1 MGQLKR
7 QKSLELPEL
16 TKEEVV
22 AIKCMENGTAN
33 DIQQK
38 LAIDVIRKKL
48 CMIGGL
54 EFDVD
59 ERLSA
64 FNGGKRLVGLQLN
77 YLIAEPLDKILPP
90 KQPRK
95 HLKGDAR

>member
-1 MGQLKR
+1 MGKLQR
-7 QKSLELPEL
+7 AKSLELPQL
-16 TKEEVV
+16 TRDEVV

-33 DIQQK
+33 DLQQK

-54 EFDVD
+54 EFDLD

-64 FNGGKRLVGLQLN
+64 FNGGKRFVGLQLN

-90 KQPRK
+90 KQPKK
-95 HLKGDAR
+95 HLKGDT